1 MIKKELLFNSF
12 LDFCENKFRIK
23 SEYDKLTIDEII
35 LYKMYV
41 FKTAFESEDVKDTMW
56 EYLNND
62 EGALFELM
70 RKYRIKKTK
79 RKKDEIFNRFKT
91 R

>member
-1 MIKKELLFNSF
+1 MIKKGLLFNSF

-23 SEYDKLTIDEII
+23 TEYDKLTIDEII

-41 FKTAFESEDVKDTMW
+41 FKTAFETEDVKDTMW

-79 RKKDEIFNRFKT
+79 RKKDEICD
-91 R
+91 

>member
-1 MIKKELLFNSF
+1 MIRKGLLFNSF

-41 FKTAFESEDVKDTMW
+41 FKTAFETEDVKDTMW

-62 EGALFELM
+62 EGALLELM
-70 RKYRIKKTK
+70 RKYRIKKMK
-79 RKKDEIFNRFKT
+79 RKKDEKDC
-91 R
+91 

>member
-41 FKTAFESEDVKDTMW
+41 FKTAFETEDVKDTMW

-70 RKYRIKKTK
+70 RKYRIKKTR
-79 RKKDEIFNRFKT
+79 RKKDEKNC
-91 R
+91 